1 MNPSLSRPTRWS
13 ARTAKLRRQWLVEDR
28 MATLAGGRKASGGA
42 PAYRRT
48 GEMMMRMFTFMVLCL
63 GLATALYAGPEE
75 KSTPAIERD
84 AAAAAAAVREYRTAH
99 QHAIL
104 REFRDFLAIP
114 NVASDAA
121 NIARNAERLSQML
134 ESRGIH
140 PQLLPLPGRGPLV
153 FAEVNT
159 PGAQHTVI
167 FYAHYDGQPVD
178 PAVWIG
184 NKPFEPMLFTGALAA
199 GAKQIPFLEPPAN
212 YEDNWRIYARSASD
226 DKAAIVAILTAL
238 DALRAN
244 HIPLAVNVKLLFDSE
259 EEAGSPHLDAAV
271 NEHRGLFGGDLLLL
285 CDGPEDQSGRPQ
297 VVFGNRGVVDAEIT
311 VYGPARPLHSGH
323 YGNWVPNPA
332 MRLAQLLASMKDGD
346 GRVLIAGFYDD
357 VAPLGE
363 LERQAIAEAP
373 KNEAALERELAVAQ
387 PDGGGKRLVELI
399 AEPSLNIRGLRSAY
413 VGEQSQNV
421 IPDRAVASIDMRL
434 VKNIQPDAQVDRL
447 IAHIEKQGY
456 TVFRREPTLEERAKY
471 PRVARVDSGGGYPA
485 THTPMDLPAAAALV
499 EAVGAATGVKPVR
512 LPTLGGSVPMYTFE
526 RLGLPVVGVP
536 IANYDNSQHAANE
549 NIRIGNLWRGIDE
562 FGGILAALK
571 W

>member
-1 MNPSLSRPTRWS
+1 MT
-13 ARTAKLRRQWLVEDR
+13 KR
-28 MATLAGGRKASGGA
+28 ML
-42 PAYRRT
+42 
-48 GEMMMRMFTFMVLCL
+48 TFMGLCL
-63 GLATALYAGPEE
+63 GLTIALYAGELQ
-75 KSTPAIERD
+75 KSTPATGGNIASV
-84 AAAAAAAVREYRTAH
+84 AALVREYRAAH

-104 REFRDFLAIP
+104 REFREFLAIP
-114 NVASDAA
+114 NIASDAP

-153 FAEVNT
+153 FAEVDA
-159 PGAQHTVI
+159 PGATHTVI

-199 GAKQIPFLEPPAN
+199 GAKQIPFPESPAG

-244 HIPLAVNVKLLFDSE
+244 HIPLAMNVKLLFDSE

-271 NEHRGLFGGDLLLL
+271 KGHRDLFRGDLLLV
-285 CDGPEDQSGRPQ
+285 CDGPQDQSGRPQ

-332 MRLAQLLASMKDGD
+332 MRLAQLLASMKNADG
-346 GRVLIAGFYDD
+346 GVLIAGFYDD
-357 VAPLGE
+357 VAPLGA
-363 LERQAIAEAP
+363 LERQAVAEAP
-373 KNEAALERELAVAQ
+373 KNESALQRELAVAE

-399 AEPSLNIRGLRSAY
+399 FEPSLNIRGMRSAY

-434 VKNIQPDAQVDRL
+434 VKNIQPEAQVARL

-456 TVFRREPTLEERAKY
+456 TVFRREPTLEERGKY
-471 PRVARVDSGGGYPA
+471 PRVARVDSSGGYPA

-499 EAVGAATGVKPVR
+499 AVVDAATGEKSVR

-526 RLGLPVVGVP
+526 QLGLPLLGVP
-536 IANYDNSQHAANE
+536 IANYDNSQHATNE
-549 NIRIGNLWRGIDE
+549 NLRIGNFWRGIDE
-562 FGGILAALK
+562 FAGILAALN